1 MGVSRLLGRI
11 GFYAG
16 VVFFGLFAVIP
27 VLWMLITI
35 FKQHPDLYTPENNPF
50 LYNLPPTI
58 EHVKFLI
65 LETNY
70 LRFLWNSFFIGV
82 LVVGITLML
91 AIPAAYSLARLTGRW
106 GERSGIAI
114 FLIYLI
120 PPTLLFIPLFQV
132 VSFLELADTRWSLV
146 LVYPTITVP
155 FCTWLL
161 LGFFKSIPRELEE
174 AAMVD
179 GCSRFMGFWK
189 VALPLVRPGIVAS
202 MVFAFGLSLHDYIY
216 AAIFI
221 SSSASRTV
229 SAGVPTE
236 LIRGDVFYWQT
247 LMAAAALVAI
257 PLALVYGLFFNRLVS
272 GFQASVRR

>member
-1 MGVSRLLGRI
+1 MAASRLLGRI
-11 GFYAG
+11 GFYA
-16 VVFFGLFAVIP
+16 VVAFFSLFAVIP

-35 FKQHPDLYTPENNPF
+35 FKQHPDLYTPQNNPF
-50 LYNLPPTI
+50 LYNLPPTV
-58 EHVKFLI
+58 EHLKFLI
-65 LETNY
+65 ADTNY
-70 LRFLWNSFFIGV
+70 VRFLWNSFFIGA
-82 LVVGITLML
+82 LVVGITLVL

-132 VSFLELADTRWSLV
+132 VSFLGLADTRWSLV

-161 LGFFKSIPRELEE
+161 LGFFKSIPPEIEE

-179 GCSRFMGFWK
+179 GCSRLLAFWK
-189 VALPLVRPGIVAS
+189 VALPLAMPGVVTSA
-202 MVFAFGLSLHDYIY
+202 VFAFGLSLHDYIY

-247 LMAAAALVAI
+247 LMGGAALVAI
-257 PLALVYGLFFNRLVS
+257 PLALAYGLLFNRLVS
-272 GFQASVRR
+272 GFQASAGK

>member
-1 MGVSRLLGRI
+1 MGVSRLLERI

-16 VVFFGLFAVIP
+16 VVFFSLFAVIP

-58 EHVKFLI
+58 EHMKFLI

-70 LRFLWNSFFIGV
+70 TRFLWNSFFIGV

-161 LGFFKSIPRELEE
+161 LGFFKSIPQELEE

-189 VALPLVRPGIVAS
+189 VALPLARPGIVAS

-221 SSSASRTV
+221 NSSASRTV

-257 PLALVYGLFFNRLVS
+257 PLALAYGLLFNRLVS
-272 GFQASVRR
+272 GFQASVGR

>member
-1 MGVSRLLGRI
+1 MAISRLLGRV

-16 VVFFGLFAVIP
+16 VAFFSLFAVIP
-27 VLWMLITI
+27 VLWMLITV
-35 FKQHPDLYTPENNPF
+35 FKQNPDLYTPQNNPF

-58 EHVKFLI
+58 EHLKSLL

-70 LRFLWNSFFIGV
+70 TRFLWNSFFIGA
-82 LVVGITLML
+82 LVVGITLVL
-91 AIPAAYSLARLTGRW
+91 SVPAAYSLARLTGQW

-132 VSFLELADTRWSLV
+132 VSFLNLADTRWALV

-161 LGFFKSIPRELEE
+161 LGFFKSLPREVEE

-179 GCSRFMGFWK
+179 GCSRFMAFWK
-189 VALPLVRPGIVAS
+189 VALPLALPGMVAS
-202 MVFAFGLSLHDYIY
+202 VVFAFGLSLHDYIY

-221 SSSASRTV
+221 NSSASRTV

-257 PLALVYGLFFNRLVS
+257 PVALAYGLLFNRLVS
-272 GFQASVRR
+272 GFQASVGR

>member
-1 MGVSRLLGRI
+1 MALNRRLGRI
-11 GFYAG
+11 GQYAG

-27 VLWMLITI
+27 ILWMLITI
-35 FKQHPDLYTPENNPF
+35 FKQHPDLYTPQNNPF
-50 LYNLPPTI
+50 LYNLPPTL
-58 EHVKFLI
+58 EHVKFLL

-70 LRFLWNSFFIGV
+70 SRFLWNSFFIGA
-82 LVVGITLML
+82 LVVGITLFL
-91 AIPAAYSLARLTGRW
+91 SVPAAYSLARLTGPW

-132 VSFLELADTRWSLV
+132 VSFLSLADTRWSLA
-146 LVYPTITVP
+146 LVYPTITTP

-161 LGFFKSIPRELEE
+161 LGFFKSVPREIEE

-179 GCSRFMGFWK
+179 GCSRFMAFWR
-189 VALPLVRPGIVAS
+189 VALPLALPGIVAS
-202 MVFAFGLSLHDYIY
+202 VVFAFGLSLHDYIY

-257 PLALVYGLFFNRLVS
+257 PVALAYGLLFNRLVS
-272 GFQASVRR
+272 GFRASVTR